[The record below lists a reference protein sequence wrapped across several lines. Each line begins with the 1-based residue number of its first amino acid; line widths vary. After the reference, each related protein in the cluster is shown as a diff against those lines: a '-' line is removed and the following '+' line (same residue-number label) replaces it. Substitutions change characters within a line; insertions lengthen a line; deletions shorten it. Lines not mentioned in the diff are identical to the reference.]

1 MDELQKVAIEA
12 ALKAGKI
19 LRDNVDKKFS
29 IDYKS
34 EKNLVTAIDTAAE
47 KAILGIINEK
57 FPSHSILTEENG
69 EETRDSNFKWIIDP
83 LDGTTNYAHGFRMF
97 CVSIGIEKNGE
108 VIFGVVYD
116 PIADELFT
124 GIKNS
129 GAFLNNKRIFVSKIK
144 SLSDSLLAT
153 GFPYDIEKNP
163 KNNLNHFSRFSFNAQ
178 AIRRA
183 GSAALDLCYVACGR
197 FDGFWE
203 SGLNPWDVAAGGLI
217 VSEARGMV
225 SDFSGKDF
233 SIYRRETLASN
244 GKIHQQMM
252 KTLSKK

>member
-1 MDELQKVAIEA
+1 MDELQRVAIDA

-19 LRDNVDKKFS
+19 LKDNVDKRFS
-29 IDYKS
+29 VDYKS

-47 KAILGIINEK
+47 KSIFKVIKEK
-57 FPSHSILTEENG
+57 FPSHSILSEEKG
-69 EETRDSNFKWIIDP
+69 EETRDSDFKWIIDP

-108 VIFGVVYD
+108 MIFGVVYD
-116 PIADELFT
+116 PMANEMFA
-124 GIKNS
+124 GIKNG
-129 GAFLNNKRIFVSKIK
+129 GAFLNNKKISVSSID
-144 SLSDSLLAT
+144 SLEDSLLAT
-153 GFPYDIEKNP
+153 GFPYDIKKNP
-163 KNNLNHFSRFSFNAQ
+163 KNNIKHFSNFAFNAQ

-183 GSAALDLCYVACGR
+183 GSAALDLSYVACGR

-203 SGLNPWDVAAGGLI
+203 SGLQPWDVAAAGLI
-217 VSEARGMV
+217 VMEAGGMI

-244 GKIHQQMM
+244 GKIHQEMM
-252 KTLSKK
+252 EMLCKK